1 MALTF
6 FVSEELIPLPI
17 DSKKGEINVEL
28 NYTYYSSRVEER
40 QKLSQ
45 MSGEPADMNTRE
57 EKAPFTQGNV

>member
-17 DSKKGEINVEL
+17 GSKKGEIGVQL
-28 NYTYYSSRVEER
+28 NYTYYFSGVEER

-45 MSGEPADMNTRE
+45 MSGEPADM
-57 EKAPFTQGNV
+57 KAPFTQGNV

>member
-6 FVSEELIPLPI
+6 FVSEELIALPVG
-17 DSKKGEINVEL
+17 SKKGEIGVQL
-28 NYTYYSSRVEER
+28 NYTYYFSGVEER